1 MEKWTSSHY
10 DSKINL
16 TNADIKNGSVR
27 VDAYAVYR
35 ANEIHKQDKSGVLF
49 HLLKTILRF
58 GVKNTVEREVL
69 AIVNQSL
76 RLARE
81 EGVDIRDS
89 LKKELDLLDEIL
101 EGANRK

>member
-16 TNADIKNGSVR
+16 TNSDIKNGSVR

-81 EGVDIRDS
+81 EGIDIRES
-89 LKKELDLLDEIL
+89 LKKELNIL
-101 EGANRK
+101 EEIYDGSNK

>member
-1 MEKWTSSHY
+1 MEKWSSSHY
-10 DSKINL
+10 DSKIKL
-16 TNADIKNGSVR
+16 TKADIKNGSVR

-81 EGVDIRDS
+81 EGIDIRES
-89 LKKELDLLDEIL
+89 LKKELNIL
-101 EGANRK
+101 EEIYDGSNK

>member
-16 TNADIKNGSVR
+16 TKADIKNGSVR

-81 EGVDIRDS
+81 EGIDIRDS
-89 LKKELDLLDEIL
+89 LKKELNIL
-101 EGANRK
+101 EEIYDGSNK

>member
-1 MEKWTSSHY
+1 M
-10 DSKINL
+10 
-16 TNADIKNGSVR
+16 
-27 VDAYAVYR
+27 DAYAVYR

-81 EGVDIRDS
+81 EGIDIRDS
-89 LKKELDLLDEIL
+89 LKKELNIL
-101 EGANRK
+101 EEIYDGSNK